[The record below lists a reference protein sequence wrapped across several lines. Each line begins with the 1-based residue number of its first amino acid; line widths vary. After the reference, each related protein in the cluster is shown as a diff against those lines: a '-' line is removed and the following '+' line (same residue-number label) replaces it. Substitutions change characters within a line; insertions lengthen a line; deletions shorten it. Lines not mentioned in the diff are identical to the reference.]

1 MKKMFYA
8 IVVFVFAFKTLNA
21 QQSEKEFV
29 KENFEFAA
37 RQTKNMLRTADQSK
51 SNIPHSMRKDG
62 SLISGSIYNWTSGFF
77 PGTLWYL
84 SEYVGEAALKD
95 SALHWTKKLEP
106 VQTFTDNHDIGFM
119 MYCSYG
125 NAYRITKNETYKDIL
140 VQSAK
145 SLVTR
150 FNEHTGSIQSWN
162 SFFSWHGDKKYNFPV
177 IIDNMMNLE
186 LLFFASKV
194 TGNNQFRDIAVTHAE
209 NVMKNQIRK
218 DYSSFHIIYY
228 DTATGKPIKGETS
241 QGYADNST
249 WARGQSWGIYGFTL
263 MYRETGDARFL
274 KTAQGM
280 ANYYLDHEY
289 LPSDKVPYWDFN
301 ANQNGYKP
309 GTRSNASKVPVNYRD
324 ASAAAVTAS
333 ALFELSTYSKG
344 TRVKK
349 YFEAGKQIVHALSS
363 PAYRAA
369 EGTNANFILMH
380 SVGSI
385 PHNNEIDVP
394 LVYADYYY
402 IEALKRY
409 NQLIEE
415 KPLFEK

>member
-1 MKKMFYA
+1 MRKLFYA
-8 IVVFVFAFKTLNA
+8 ITVFVFAFKTLNA

-51 SNIPHSMRKDG
+51 PIIPHSMRKDG

-84 SEYVGEAALKD
+84 SEYVGDAPLKD

-125 NAYRITKNETYKDIL
+125 NAYRITKNEAYKNIL

-150 FNEHTGSIQSWN
+150 FNKRTGSIQSWN

-194 TGNNQFRDIAVTHAE
+194 TGNNQFRNIAVTHAE

-280 ANYYLDHEY
+280 ANYYLDHKY

-344 TRVKK
+344 TVAKK
-349 YFEAGKQIVHALSS
+349 YFEAGKKIVHTLSS
-363 PAYRAA
+363 PAYRAT

-385 PHNNEIDVP
+385 PHNSEIDVP